1 MRTPNDDQPPDTRPI
16 YNSPRS
22 KLLSFFR
29 KSRNQWKEKC
39 LVAKR
44 LVKKLKNRVRFLEQS
59 KEHWKGRVRELKRDC
74 ALLAEK
80 TEQLQ
85 AQALVTG
92 KKLASLAESTAE
104 DIPIADADTSFADRL
119 PRHRY
124 SWGHVRLF
132 AALVFSAATSLRSA
146 SRVIEVIRVLLQV
159 PLISPSWQTGRLW
172 LLRLGYYKLTR
183 AKKQANDW
191 VWIVDHTIQLGPEKC
206 LVILGLRLR
215 SFLALGRC
223 LRHEDVEPIAIVPMK
238 KSHGEAVCEQLEAS
252 SKKTGIPREI
262 VGDRGPDLKAGV
274 EQFCRKHPET
284 CSIYDVKHQTAVVL
298 KQELTRDVTWRV
310 FARLANETK
319 KRVQQ
324 TILAHLAPPRQKAKS
339 RYMNLGRLLRWGK
352 RLLAFLRRNSRAGS
366 ERVDQ
371 EYLEDKLGW
380 VKAYRLRL
388 REWGE
393 LLQLVETTEKFVRER
408 GFYRQCPRDLKR
420 MLTPLVSTKRGARVC
435 QRLLAYAKE
444 ESRKAKPRERLLG
457 SSEVIESVFG
467 KWKRLEGEQAHSGF
481 TGLLLSIGAMVA
493 PTTAETVQQALKT
506 VSTEEVLDWSRQQLG
521 PTIQA
526 KRKQAFPHQSE

>member
-1 MRTPNDDQPPDTRPI
+1 MRTPDEDQPPDARPL
-16 YNSPRS
+16 YKSPRS
-22 KLLSFFR
+22 KLLSFFQ

-39 LVAKR
+39 LAAKR
-44 LVKKLKNRVRFLEQS
+44 LVKQLKNRVRFLEQS
-59 KEHWKGRVRELKRDC
+59 KEHWKGRVRELERDC

-80 TEQLQ
+80 TEHLQ
-85 AQALVTG
+85 AQALATG
-92 KKLASLAESTAE
+92 EKLANLAESTAT
-104 DIPIADADTSFADRL
+104 DIPFADADISFADRV

-124 SWGHVRLF
+124 SLGHVRLF
-132 AALVFSAATSLRSA
+132 AALVFSAATSLRST
-146 SRVIEVIRVLLQV
+146 SRVLEVIKVLLHV
-159 PLISPSWQTGRLW
+159 PLISPAWQTGRFW

-183 AKKQANDW
+183 AKEQATDW

-206 LVILGLRLR
+206 LVILGLRLQ

-252 SKKTGIPREI
+252 SQKTGIPREI
-262 VGDRGPDLKAGV
+262 LGDRGPDLKAGV
-274 EQFCRKHPET
+274 KQYCRQHPET

-298 KQELTRDVTWRV
+298 KQELTRDVIWRV
-310 FARLANETK
+310 FTRLANETK

-324 TILAHLAPPRQKAKS
+324 TNLAYLAPPTQKAKA
-339 RYMNLGRLLRWGK
+339 RYMNLGRLLRWGQ
-352 RLLAFLRRNSRAGS
+352 RVLAFLRRNSRGGS

-380 VKAYRLRL
+380 VKAYRPHLR
-388 REWGE
+388 RWRE
-393 LLQLVETTEKFVRER
+393 LLQLVETTESFVRER

-420 MLTPLVSTKRGARVC
+420 ILTPLVRTKRGASVC
-435 QRLLAYAKE
+435 QRMLAYAKE
-444 ESRKAKPRERLLG
+444 ESKKAKPRERLPG

-467 KWKRLEGEQAHSGF
+467 RWKRLEGQQAHSGF

-493 PTTAETVQQALKT
+493 PTTAETVEQALKT
-506 VSTEEVLDWSRQQLG
+506 VSTQEVLDWSRQQLG

-526 KRKQAFPHQSE
+526 KRKQAFPPQRE